1 MEITEVRVSLRD
13 TPQTRLKAYATITF
27 DRCFVVRNVKIID
40 GKNGVF
46 VAMPSRKPKA
56 SCPTCQFRYD
66 VGSRFCSQC
75 GAALTRQ
82 TEHAAGAGDLESP
95 EAQAHRDLAHPI
107 TAEFRQY
114 LQKTVLEAY
123 EAEKTRGATTNPP
136 GAGDSDYETL

>member
-1 MEITEVRVSLRD
+1 MSLRD
-13 TPQTRLKAYATITF
+13 NLQTRLRAYATVTF
-27 DRCFVVRNVKIID
+27 DRCFVVRSVKIID
-40 GKNGVF
+40 GKNGLF

-56 SCPTCQFRYD
+56 NCPKCQCKYD

-75 GAALTRQ
+75 GAALSRQ

-107 TAEFRQY
+107 SAEFRQY
-114 LQKTVLEAY
+114 LQQMVLSAY
-123 EAEKTRGATTNPP
+123 EAEKARGATTHPP